1 MRLEM
6 IKTGFREGLKVKQ
19 RWKFKGRS
27 LKQKMRGLRG
37 FDRFKI
43 QNTLKKHF
51 KCSKWCIFSILFSD
65 SVNIILDIC
74 LKYHN
79 LLLIKF
85 ELVYCLILCNFEG
98 TWFIIWCE
106 TQDPCSMLLVF

>member
-6 IKTGFREGLKVKQ
+6 IKMGFREGLKVKQ

-43 QNTLKKHF
+43 QNTLRNTSNVANGVF
-51 KCSKWCIFSILFSD
+51 SLYFFLIVSILFS
-65 SVNIILDIC
+65 VLDIL
-74 LKYHN
+74 LKV
-79 LLLIKF
+79 L
-85 ELVYCLILCNFEG
+85 
-98 TWFIIWCE
+98 
-106 TQDPCSMLLVF
+106 